1 MEVECFACGRLNPV
15 PAATSGHEV
24 SVICRD
30 CGAQFEVP
38 IPLDT
43 GAEAVSPS
51 QSPSETVILDSKASP
66 ASPRLSTVVQGF
78 LTLVGAM
85 PGEDRFQLVKTRTV
99 VGRKG
104 ADIVI
109 DDSAL
114 SSQHFEVEAR
124 GDEFFIRDL
133 DSTNG
138 TKLNGQLIS
147 APARLE
153 NGGRIE
159 AGETTFVFRTLET
172 IPWSQPE

>member
-1 MEVECFACGRLNPV
+1 MEVECVACGRLNPV

-51 QSPSETVILDSKASP
+51 QSPSETVILDSKASL

-114 SSQHFEVEAR
+114 SSHHFEVEAR

-133 DSTNG
+133 GSTNG
-138 TKLNGQLIS
+138 TLVNDTTVRVAQLADGDTIRAGQTKLI
-147 APARLE
+147 
-153 NGGRIE
+153 
-159 AGETTFVFRTLET
+159 FRTLKA
-172 IPWSQPE
+172 IPVDGPR